1 MIGKIMEK
9 LDNLEPGQDKEAA
22 EKKAKEDLEHIKKAQ
37 ESVDK
42 LTSPDKAPM
51 ASPEHP
57 AAAAESA
64 AAIALEAAAAAP
76 DSAAVPVVNQQQQQ
90 ADAVNKR

>member
-64 AAIALEAAAAAP
+64 AAIALEAAAAP